1 MNNRRKDVILIGAGV
16 MSATLG
22 TLLKELAP
30 EWEIKVFERL
40 ANAGEESSNELNNAG
55 TGHSALCEL
64 NYTVEKSDGSLEIS
78 KAIDINEQFQVSRQF
93 WSYLIN
99 SNLISNPQ
107 EFITPLPHMSLVQ
120 GEQNVTFLRNRFD
133 ALSNNPMFQG
143 MEFSDDPKK
152 LKEWIPLIMEGR
164 TSKEP
169 IAATRIESGTDVN
182 FGALSRMLFAHLES
196 KNVDIKYKHQVD
208 DIKRTSDGSWELKVR
223 NVDSGTVERHT
234 AKFVFIGG
242 GGGSLPLLQKT
253 GIPESKHIGGF
264 PVSGLFLVCNNPE
277 VVAQHH
283 GKVYG
288 KAAVGAPPMSVP
300 HLDTRFIEN
309 KKSLLF
315 GPFAGFS
322 PKFLKTGSNMDLL
335 STVKP
340 NNVFTMLAAGAKNI
354 PLTKYLI
361 QQLMLS
367 KEQRIEELREFIP
380 NAKSEDWD
388 IVVAGQRV
396 QVIKDTEAGGK
407 GTLQFGTEVVSAAD
421 GSVAALLG
429 ASPGASTAVHVMLEV
444 IKKCFPQHLK
454 AWEPKIKEMI
464 PSYGKSLVDNPELFH
479 EVNSFTAWMLGLS
492 NGRSPIDN
500 EGDLQKELRE
510 FVPNAKSED
519 WDIVVAG
526 QRVQVIKDTAAGG
539 KGTLQFGTEV
549 VSAADG
555 SIAALLGASP
565 GASTAVHVMLELIKK
580 CFPQHL
586 KAWEPKIK
594 EMIPSYGLSL
604 VNNPEFYNGI
614 HTLTA
619 RTLGLSENLQ
629 LHISGQTVS

>member
-1 MNNRRKDVILIGAGV
+1 MSNRQTKTDVILIGAGI

-22 TLLKELAP
+22 SLLKELVP
-30 EWEIKVFERL
+30 DWKISVFEKL
-40 ANAGEESSNELNNAG
+40 AKAGEESSNEWNNAG

-64 NYTVEKSDGSLEIS
+64 NYTPEKPDGSIDIS
-78 KAIDINEQFQVSRQF
+78 KAIKINEQFQVTRQF
-93 WSYLIN
+93 WSYLVN
-99 SNLISNPQ
+99 SNLIRNPQ
-107 EFITPLPHMSLVQ
+107 DFIKPLPHMSLVQ
-120 GEQNVTFLRNRFD
+120 GEQNVNFLKNRFE
-133 ALSNNPMFQG
+133 ALSNNPLFQG

-152 LKEWIPLIMEGR
+152 LMEWIPLIMKGR

-169 IAATRIESGTDVN
+169 IAATRIGSGTDVN
-182 FGALSRMLFAHLES
+182 FGALTRILFNHL
-196 KNVDIKYKHQVD
+196 KNQNVDIKYKHQVD

-300 HLDTRFIEN
+300 HLDTRFIDN

-322 PKFLKTGSNMDLL
+322 PKFLKNGSMFDLL
-335 STVKP
+335 GSVKP
-340 NNVFTMLAAGAKNI
+340 DNLVTMLAAGAKNF

-361 QQLMLS
+361 EQVMLS
-367 KEQRIEELREFIP
+367 KEKRMEALR
-380 NAKSEDWD
+380 D
-388 IVVAGQRV
+388 
-396 QVIKDTEAGGK
+396 
-407 GTLQFGTEVVSAAD
+407 
-421 GSVAALLG
+421 
-429 ASPGASTAVHVMLEV
+429 
-444 IKKCFPQHLK
+444 
-454 AWEPKIKEMI
+454 
-464 PSYGKSLVDNPELFH
+464 
-479 EVNSFTAWMLGLS
+479 
-492 NGRSPIDN
+492 
-500 EGDLQKELRE
+500 

-519 WDIVVAG
+519 WEIVVAG
-526 QRVQVIKDTAAGG
+526 QRVQVIKDTAAG

-565 GASTAVHVMLELIKK
+565 GASTAVNVMLDVIKK

-594 EMIPSYGLSL
+594 EMIPSYGVSL
-604 VNNPEFYNGI
+604 VENPELFHDI
-614 HTLTA
+614 HTSTA
-619 RTLGLSENLQ
+619 KVLGLNENLPLQ
-629 LHISGQTVS
+629 KARRSVS